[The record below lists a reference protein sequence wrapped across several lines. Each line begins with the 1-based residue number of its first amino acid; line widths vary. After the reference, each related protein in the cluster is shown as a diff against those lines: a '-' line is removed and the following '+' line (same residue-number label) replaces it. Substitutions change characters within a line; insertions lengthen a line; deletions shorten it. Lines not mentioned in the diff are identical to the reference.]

1 MAMIKDLVAKMRGT
15 TSREQSHERSGKS
28 KSRSRSRVK
37 QGWGP
42 SGWGWYWKEE
52 DVWEDEE
59 WHKGWA
65 WKYRPSFSG
74 WSNLHKSGQA
84 GTRYE
89 RRSQAARERR
99 AQRGYHRRQTGWEEA
114 ETATA
119 LAEPAES
126 EKDAK
131 EEAAKPEPALAE
143 PDPPEKDAKEEPA
156 KPALAEPAVSEKD
169 AKEEAAANAK
179 EGKKEYLEKDQVP
192 ESRADD
198 LDQPDYS
205 PDGEP
210 AAGLSAQLPVKVEK
224 VEDLSTLAEPV
235 VGPAKEETTEGDA
248 AMATPPAK
256 PEGEEQADAPAP
268 QVEAEQEAEGSGQ
281 PSASGV
287 EAEAPPGSMVAHKVH
302 NLDVLGVRIGVISPD
317 AHIALQELAEAA
329 QAVPGKVAPKDI
341 ETASQATPA
350 KPKPAAG
357 DPAAVPPQP
366 TKGTGLEDV
375 GERTATKEPLETLED
390 FPAPPDKK
398 AETPHQEEK
407 AMTMEKLDGDAK
419 ETKEAENP
427 HPEKKAETA
436 QTLDGD
442 TKETKEAETPHQE
455 EKANKAEKL
464 DGDAKKEPE
473 AKADPEVLNAMPKSE
488 SRKTD
493 LEKEKKLAN
502 PKTKSDKALLEQE
515 AAKQRLTKKP
525 QRVKP
530 KMWKNAFEHA
540 EEVRVK
546 GGNGQIISA
555 DESSQGTIIGQAVQ
569 KAL

>member
-1 MAMIKDLVAKMRGT
+1 MALV
-15 TSREQSHERSGKS
+15 
-28 KSRSRSRVK
+28 
-37 QGWGP
+37 
-42 SGWGWYWKEE
+42 
-52 DVWEDEE
+52 
-59 WHKGWA
+59 
-65 WKYRPSFSG
+65 
-74 WSNLHKSGQA
+74 
-84 GTRYE
+84 
-89 RRSQAARERR
+89 
-99 AQRGYHRRQTGWEEA
+99 
-114 ETATA
+114 
-119 LAEPAES
+119 
-126 EKDAK
+126 
-131 EEAAKPEPALAE
+131 
-143 PDPPEKDAKEEPA
+143 
-156 KPALAEPAVSEKD
+156 
-169 AKEEAAANAK
+169 
-179 EGKKEYLEKDQVP
+179 
-192 ESRADD
+192 
-198 LDQPDYS
+198 
-205 PDGEP
+205 
-210 AAGLSAQLPVKVEK
+210 SA
-224 VEDLSTLAEPV
+224 
-235 VGPAKEETTEGDA
+235 
-248 AMATPPAK
+248 
-256 PEGEEQADAPAP
+256 
-268 QVEAEQEAEGSGQ
+268 GSGQ

-287 EAEAPPGSMVAHKVH
+287 EAEAPPGLKRSAQAAGLDDQIEAPTSFLLFEDKDVPLQSDPLYLPAGSMVARKVH

-329 QAVPGKVAPKDI
+329 QAAAAPSGRSLSAAAAFAKGLRKQAEMLKAKEIARVHGPLASGNPANAGSSVDESKKETPHEESGLPKEKAFPDKTSNETLVPKEKPPADEKTKNRTLHGESGLPEEKSAAHETNNNEPVHEEAGLPRTPIPKPAEVPGKVAPEDI

-375 GERTATKEPLETLED
+375 GERTATKEPLETPED

-502 PKTKSDKALLEQE
+502 PKTKSEKALLEQE
-515 AAKQRLTKKP
+515 AAKQRLVIEENRKIAQEKKAEKAKAEPKASNAREQKKTQEKASAKTKVKP
-525 QRVKP
+525 Q
-530 KMWKNAFEHA
+530 
-540 EEVRVK
+540 
-546 GGNGQIISA
+546 G
-555 DESSQGTIIGQAVQ
+555 
-569 KAL
+569 KAKK

>member
-1 MAMIKDLVAKMRGT
+1 MQEEGHERHPRANKASHEPPEQSPERHSPKGT

-59 WHKGWA
+59 WPKGWA

-169 AKEEAAANAK
+169 AKEEAAANAE
-179 EGKKEYLEKDQVP
+179 EGKKEHLEKDQVP
-192 ESRADD
+192 ESRADG

-268 QVEAEQEAEGSGQ
+268 QVEAEQEAEG
-281 PSASGV
+281 
-287 EAEAPPGSMVAHKVH
+287 
-302 NLDVLGVRIGVISPD
+302 
-317 AHIALQELAEAA
+317 
-329 QAVPGKVAPKDI
+329 
-341 ETASQATPA
+341 
-350 KPKPAAG
+350 
-357 DPAAVPPQP
+357 
-366 TKGTGLEDV
+366 
-375 GERTATKEPLETLED
+375 
-390 FPAPPDKK
+390 
-398 AETPHQEEK
+398 
-407 AMTMEKLDGDAK
+407 
-419 ETKEAENP
+419 
-427 HPEKKAETA
+427 
-436 QTLDGD
+436 
-442 TKETKEAETPHQE
+442 
-455 EKANKAEKL
+455 
-464 DGDAKKEPE
+464 
-473 AKADPEVLNAMPKSE
+473 
-488 SRKTD
+488 
-493 LEKEKKLAN
+493 
-502 PKTKSDKALLEQE
+502 
-515 AAKQRLTKKP
+515 
-525 QRVKP
+525 
-530 KMWKNAFEHA
+530 
-540 EEVRVK
+540 
-546 GGNGQIISA
+546 
-555 DESSQGTIIGQAVQ
+555 
-569 KAL
+569 